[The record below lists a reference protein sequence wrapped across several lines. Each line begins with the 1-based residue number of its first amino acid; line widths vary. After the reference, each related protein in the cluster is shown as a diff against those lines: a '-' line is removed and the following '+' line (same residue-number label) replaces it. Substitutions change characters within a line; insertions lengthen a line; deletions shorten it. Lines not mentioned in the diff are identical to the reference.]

1 MLETISDWLQS
12 TWLSHAFISQG
23 LWAWP
28 MSESLHFIGLCLLVG
43 SVGLVDLRML
53 GMAKGISVSALHK
66 LIPFGVAGYLLN
78 VITGSLFV
86 VGDADQYIFNDAF
99 RFKMLFM
106 FIAGINVLF
115 FYSTAFQQTK
125 LLGPNDEMPL
135 PVKIMAGVS
144 LACWIGIICAGR
156 LITFYR
162 P

>member
-1 MLETISDWLQS
+1 
-12 TWLSHAFISQG
+12 
-23 LWAWP
+23 
-28 MSESLHFIGLCLLVG
+28 
-43 SVGLVDLRML
+43 VGLVDLRML